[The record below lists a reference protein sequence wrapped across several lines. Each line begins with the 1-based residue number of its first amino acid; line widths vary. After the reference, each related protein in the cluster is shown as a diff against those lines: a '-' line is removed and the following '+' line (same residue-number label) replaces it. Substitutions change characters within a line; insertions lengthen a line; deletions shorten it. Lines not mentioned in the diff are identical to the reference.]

1 MSPGVL
7 DSRVPIYIRQKA
19 KTEAIRVAG
28 GVSEAVHVYTVMSG
42 MKRLSYSIIEFIIHD
57 G

>member
-7 DSRVPIYIRQKA
+7 DSRVPINIRQQA
-19 KTEAIRVAG
+19 ETEAVRVAG

-42 MKRLSYSIIEFIIHD
+42 MKRLSYSVIEFIVHD